1 LDTGARELVDLY
13 GRRSIPRYVVG
24 WWLVLCTKRKQNLKW
39 LIVFAMMEADPFAVK
54 SLQFDTQNEC
64 KAYINDPVNSDRLAI
79 EVIDVA
85 GFNDTI
91 VNVACMPAN
100 KITKEVLNETESKV

>member
-1 LDTGARELVDLY
+1 ML
-13 GRRSIPRYVVG
+13 
-24 WWLVLCTKRKQNLKW
+24 
-39 LIVFAMMEADPFAVK
+39 EADPFAIK

-64 KAYINDPVNSDRLAI
+64 KAYINDPANSSRLAI

-91 VNVACMPAN
+91 LNVACMPAN
-100 KITKEVLNETESKV
+100 KITREMLNETEQEV

>member
-1 LDTGARELVDLY
+1 ML
-13 GRRSIPRYVVG
+13 
-24 WWLVLCTKRKQNLKW
+24 
-39 LIVFAMMEADPFAVK
+39 EADPFAVK
-54 SLQFDTQNEC
+54 SLPFETQNEC
-64 KAYINDPVNSDRLAI
+64 KDYINDPANSSRLAI

-91 VNVACMPAN
+91 LNVACMPAN

>member
-1 LDTGARELVDLY
+1 M
-13 GRRSIPRYVVG
+13 
-24 WWLVLCTKRKQNLKW
+24 KW
-39 LIVFAMMEADPFAVK
+39 LIVFAMLEADPFAIK

-79 EVIDVA
+79 EVINVA

-100 KITKEVLNETESKV
+100 KITKDVLNETKSQV

>member
-1 LDTGARELVDLY
+1 M
-13 GRRSIPRYVVG
+13 
-24 WWLVLCTKRKQNLKW
+24 KW
-39 LIVFAMMEADPFAVK
+39 LIVFVMLEADPFAIK

-79 EVIDVA
+79 EVINIA

-100 KITKEVLNETESKV
+100 KITKEILNETQQKV

>member
-1 LDTGARELVDLY
+1 M
-13 GRRSIPRYVVG
+13 
-24 WWLVLCTKRKQNLKW
+24 KW
-39 LIVFAMMEADPFAVK
+39 LIVFVMLEAEPFAVK
-54 SLQFDTQNEC
+54 SLPFETQNEC
-64 KAYINDPVNSDRLAI
+64 KDYINDPANSSRLAI

-91 VNVACMPAN
+91 LNVACMPAN

>member
-1 LDTGARELVDLY
+1 M
-13 GRRSIPRYVVG
+13 
-24 WWLVLCTKRKQNLKW
+24 KW

-54 SLQFDTQNEC
+54 SLQFDTQNAC
-64 KAYINDPVNSDRLAI
+64 KAYINDPANSDRLAI

-100 KITKEVLNETESKV
+100 KITKEILNETQQKV

>member
-1 LDTGARELVDLY
+1 M
-13 GRRSIPRYVVG
+13 
-24 WWLVLCTKRKQNLKW
+24 KW
-39 LIVFAMMEADPFAVK
+39 LIVFTMLEADPFAVK
-54 SLQFDTQNEC
+54 SLLFETQNEC
-64 KAYINDPVNSDRLAI
+64 KAYINNPANSDRLAI

-91 VNVACMPAN
+91 LNVACMPAN

>member
-1 LDTGARELVDLY
+1 M
-13 GRRSIPRYVVG
+13 
-24 WWLVLCTKRKQNLKW
+24 KW
-39 LIVFAMMEADPFAVK
+39 LIVFVMLEAEPFAVK
-54 SLQFDTQNEC
+54 TLPFETQNEC
-64 KAYINDPVNSDRLAI
+64 KAYINDPANSSRLAI

-100 KITKEVLNETESKV
+100 KITKEMLNETEQEV

>member
-1 LDTGARELVDLY
+1 M
-13 GRRSIPRYVVG
+13 
-24 WWLVLCTKRKQNLKW
+24 KW
-39 LIVFAMMEADPFAVK
+39 LIVFAMLEADPFAIK
-54 SLQFDTQNEC
+54 TLQFETQNEC
-64 KAYINDPVNSDRLAI
+64 NAYINDPTNSDRLAI

-100 KITKEVLNETESKV
+100 KITKEILNETESKV